1 MNGWMW
7 KTKQLLLHAPV
18 ISKLPTASKARLC
31 VQEDIYNP
39 LLWSVVLQTDNGM
52 RALSVHPTRFAAEHK
67 MLRMKGMWP
76 TEHVHLSS
84 KLPRGLEVEEK

>member
-1 MNGWMW
+1 MNGWTW

-39 LLWSVVLQTDNGM
+39 LLWSVVLQTDNGA
-52 RALSVHPTRFAAEHK
+52 RALSVHPTKFGAERK
-67 MLRMKGMWP
+67 MFRMKG
-76 TEHVHLSS
+76 S
-84 KLPRGLEVEEK
+84 KRHEEQT